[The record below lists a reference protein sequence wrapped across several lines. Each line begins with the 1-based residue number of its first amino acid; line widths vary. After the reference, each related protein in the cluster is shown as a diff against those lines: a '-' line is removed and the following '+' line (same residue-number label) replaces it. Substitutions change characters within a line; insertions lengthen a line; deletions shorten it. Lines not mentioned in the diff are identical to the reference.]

1 MCTNSSKY
9 GSDVKITGKK
19 KVDYNVYILEM
30 ADEKISKIAK
40 AGTFINMQAKGT
52 TLRRAFAFMDANP
65 KEHTFKILFSVV
77 GVGTKELSLLE
88 VGDTVSIL
96 APLGNV
102 FPMPKNGQSPVLIA
116 GGSGIPPIHFL
127 AKTLFQSGIK
137 PTVIIGAK
145 SENGLFLKDE
155 LSSISNIAL
164 ATDDG
169 SIGFRGNSVDLL
181 RSILNE
187 GKIQNPYIYSCG
199 PKAMFRALKTFMLEQ
214 NIDGVFSFE
223 SIMGCGFG
231 VCQGCALEKNSGQN
245 DKKEYSLCCSDGPIF
260 VFDEIK
266 L

>member
-1 MCTNSSKY
+1 MCSNSKKL
-9 GSDVKITGKK
+9 GSDVKIIDIKK
-19 KVDYNVYILEM
+19 IDTNVYIFEM
-30 ADEKISKIAK
+30 KDEKISQLAR
-40 AGTFINMQAKGT
+40 AGTFINMQAKGS

-77 GVGTKELSLLE
+77 GVGTKELSLLQI
-88 VGDTVSIL
+88 GDDVSIL

-102 FPMPKNGQSPVLIA
+102 FPMPKTEQSPVLIA

-127 AKTLFQSGIK
+127 AKTLFENDITA
-137 PTVIIGAK
+137 TVIIGAK
-145 SENGLFLKDE
+145 NEKGLFLRDE
-155 LSSISNIAL
+155 LSNISNIHF

-169 SIGFRGNSVDLL
+169 SAGFHGNSVDLL
-181 RSILNE
+181 KDILKE

-199 PKAMFRALKTFMLEQ
+199 PKAMFRALKSVMLEQ

-245 DKKEYSLCCSDGPIF
+245 DKKEYALCCSDGPIF
-260 VFDEIK
+260 AFDEIK
-266 L
+266 I